1 MTDFRLKV
9 FSSVARNLSFTKAS
23 HELHISQPA
32 ISKHIQEL
40 EQEYNTQL
48 FIRQNNRVELTPAGK
63 LLLAHVEK
71 ILGAY
76 RSLHFDMSLLATLP
90 EGRVRVGASTTIA
103 HYILPALMA
112 DFSQKF
118 ANVKLSL
125 ISGDSD
131 NIEQALQEGRI
142 DLGLVECNTHN
153 ATLRYTPFLCD
164 ELVVATST
172 RSKWAHLSDITTAEL
187 AQLPLVLHNNS
198 ADSLQL
204 ITHSLERLSISIDNL
219 NVVAMF
225 DSIESVKSYIPHAQA
240 LAILPLAAIQRELSS
255 GELKVIALRDISLKR
270 ELCFVR
276 NIHETPTA
284 VKNFIAYIEANI

>member
-1 MTDFRLKV
+1 MTDFRLQV

-32 ISKHIQEL
+32 ISQHIQEL

-48 FIRQNNRVELTPAGK
+48 FTRLSNRIELTPAGK
-63 LLLAHVEK
+63 LLLSHVET

-76 RSLHFDMSLLATLP
+76 RSLDFDMDLFTTLP
-90 EGRVRVGASTTIA
+90 EGQVRMGASTTIA

-112 DFSQKF
+112 HFSQKF
-118 ANVKLSL
+118 AHLRLSL

-131 NIEQALQEGRI
+131 CIERALQEGSI
-142 DLGLVECNTHN
+142 DLGMVECHEHN
-153 ATLRYTPFLCD
+153 AYLRYTPFMCD
-164 ELVVATST
+164 ELVVTTST
-172 RSKWAHLSDITTAEL
+172 HSNWAYLSDITAAHL

-198 ADSLQL
+198 ADSLHC
-204 ITHSLERLSISIDNL
+204 ITHGFNGLSMSIPNL
-219 NVVAMF
+219 NVIAML
-225 DSIESVKSYIPHAQA
+225 DSIESVKGYIAHANA

-255 GELKVIALRDISLKR
+255 GELKVIALRNLSLQR

-276 NIHETPTA
+276 NIHETPA
-284 VKNFIAYIEANI
+284 VVKGLMAYIEQNI